1 MSQIC
6 LMIASQGM
14 ETGICLMTHLHHE
27 TNLAQGVLL
36 LSFFLVLVINK

>member
-14 ETGICLMTHLHHE
+14 RQICLMTHLHHE